1 MSWFRDIVDIIIT
14 RNPYFCH
21 WQLTSQHPRCWKSFV
36 MSLHSTDTDLH
47 RHWCNQLKDLGWTSI
62 IGFRSF
68 FLIEPKQ
75 RPFYAIS
82 VVKYSNRQLFVSKG
96 RLTIY
101 FVSSWD
107 RVFIVSFIILV
118 LNEQESKIWLVKFSH
133 FESCRPMKPCQKE
146 KPAWQN
152 LLMKSQSKWHK
163 IESFFQMKSI
173 SKV

>member
-21 WQLTSQHPRCWKSFV
+21 WQLTSQHTRCWKSFV
-36 MSLHSTDTDLH
+36 MSLHSMDTDLH

-62 IGFRSF
+62 IGFRSL

-75 RPFYAIS
+75 RPLYAIS

-101 FVSSWD
+101 FVSSKPHFS
-107 RVFIVSFIILV
+107 RFVY
-118 LNEQESKIWLVKFSH
+118 SKIMTQVL
-133 FESCRPMKPCQKE
+133 SCETNAKKMTE
-146 KPAWQN
+146 
-152 LLMKSQSKWHK
+152 
-163 IESFFQMKSI
+163 
-173 SKV
+173 